1 MDALATTAAVWTQL
15 PPELQRTLKEVGGC
29 EPHIFRSVFDGS
41 PEEADV
47 VVSQFLPGLE
57 LKAAEVVVAHLVELW
72 QAAEV
77 PARTAVRRAAAFSLE
92 EAACARVLSERLG
105 RRRLLDEVLPL
116 TSSAGSG
123 AVAPGSR
130 AVGYWP
136 NRLKRD
142 LALMDDP
149 NARAVAEVRERTRW
163 TVEAAAIVQEARLP
177 LAKTAELTMDPAATL
192 ARIAQGRRART
203 LRKRVRDWEKV
214 RRFLLGA
221 YGHVWPVAI
230 HELID
235 FVNALSAGDNP
246 RSAISSFMGAL
257 TFFERGGGV
266 RGPQAFAEDPLLKAA
281 SEEAMVAMT
290 AGRERP
296 RRQAPRI
303 PFAIIRVWEAV
314 VVDVT
319 LQNYVRMYAWWLLLK
334 VWGSLR
340 FDDHRGLIPKG
351 LFLGADG
358 LRGALVRT
366 KTSGAGKSKE
376 VLPLFISRDAF
387 VNEPGEWLESGF
399 RLWSGTNQ
407 DRDYFLALPTE
418 DLSGV
423 RRIEATYTDAVA
435 MSRVL
440 LGRALVAGKSLP
452 RDLLCLPEAL
462 DFWTEHSG
470 RACMPSWVACLGRF
484 PKDWADMLGRWGN
497 DKSDSYVRTHR
508 RRVFLMQTA
517 VAAEARR
524 GENVGKTFDEEEILE
539 SLARHLRGKEV
550 SEDDINSQL
559 TKLRSS
565 RSSQE
570 EGARSPLPVA
580 PPSETCGEGELEGR
594 LEEEVPVLCAE
605 TSRLTAP
612 QLPLVNAMGQ
622 YVVSIQGKSGF
633 RRLHLVGACFRV
645 PGVDY
650 LQYELLGQNLP
661 ATSTYHASCR
671 NCWPGGLPSEDR
683 EVSEETTSS
692 ASSSASEEDEVRV
705 TRRRMVPVSGEATPT
720 L

>member
-15 PPELQRTLKEVGGC
+15 PPELQRTLREVGGC

-257 TFFERGGGV
+257 TFFEKGGGV

-303 PFAIIRVWEAV
+303 PFAVIRVWEAM

-319 LQNYVRMYAWWLLLK
+319 LQNCVRMYAWWLLLK

-340 FDDHRGLIPKG
+340 FDDHRGLIPRG

-440 LGRALVAGKSLP
+440 LGRALVAGRSLP
-452 RDLLCLPEAL
+452 RDLLSPGGARLLDRAQRAGVHAELGRLPGPLPE
-462 DFWTEHSG
+462 G
-470 RACMPSWVACLGRF
+470 LGRHAGKVGQRQVGLLRTD
-484 PKDWADMLGRWGN
+484 PPEKGLPHADGGGRGGSQGQGRWE
-497 DKSDSYVRTHR
+497 D
-508 RRVFLMQTA
+508 L
-517 VAAEARR
+517 RR
-524 GENVGKTFDEEEILE
+524 GGDPGVSRASPSRKGG
-539 SLARHLRGKEV
+539 LRGRH
-550 SEDDINSQL
+550 QL
-559 TKLRSS
+559 AADQTTIFEKLS
-565 RSSQE
+565 
-570 EGARSPLPVA
+570 GGRSPLAALRRSPVRD
-580 PPSETCGEGELEGR
+580 ERRGR
-594 LEEEVPVLCAE
+594 VGGATRGGGSGALLRDLA
-605 TSRLTAP
+605 AHG
-612 QLPLVNAMGQ
+612 A
-622 YVVSIQGKSGF
+622 SIALGGRNWAV
-633 RRLHLVGACFRV
+633 RRLDPGQVG
-645 PGVDY
+645 
-650 LQYELLGQNLP
+650 LQASAPRGGLLPRSRSGLP
-661 ATSTYHASCR
+661 AVRAPRSEPAGDEH
-671 NCWPGGLPSEDR
+671 LPR
-683 EVSEETTSS
+683 
-692 ASSSASEEDEVRV
+692 
-705 TRRRMVPVSGEATPT
+705 
-720 L
+720 